1 MARLKITMS
10 FLGYHFEGWQK
21 IKGKRTIQATI
32 EHAVSIIDEH
42 PTSVTGCG
50 RTDKHVSADQY
61 VCHVDVN
68 KTMSSAQWL
77 KALNAHCPEDL
88 HVNDV
93 SLVDEEF
100 HARFSVKK
108 KRYEYVIRRQHYS
121 VKDYMHEYFHRYPLD
136 PIKIQEA
143 AKSFVGTHDFT
154 GFNVTPK
161 QLKENQIRTI
171 DACDVYFDEDI
182 IRISVLGKAFLQYQV
197 RMMVGALIA
206 IGSDKEDVGFIE
218 HVLTHKLKGISR
230 FKAEAKGLTLKEV
243 FYD

>member
-32 EHAVSIIDEH
+32 EHAVSMIDDH
-42 PTSVTGCG
+42 SVSVTGCG
-50 RTDKHVSADQY
+50 RTDKHVSADHY
-61 VCHVDVN
+61 VCHVDV
-68 KTMSSAQWL
+68 KKDLTSAQWL
-77 KALNAHCPEDL
+77 KAINAHTPEDL
-88 HVNDV
+88 HVLDV
-93 SLVDEEF
+93 EIVDEDF

-108 KRYEYVIRRQHYS
+108 KLYVYTIRRQNYQ
-121 VKDYMHEYFHRYPLD
+121 VKNYMHEYFHRYPLD
-136 PIKIQEA
+136 PIKIKEA

-171 DACDVYFDEDI
+171 DACDVDYDDEV

-206 IGSDKEDVGFIE
+206 IGSDKEDVSFIE
-218 HVLTHKLKGISR
+218 HVLKQKQKGISR

>member
-10 FLGYHFEGWQK
+10 FLGFHFEGWQK
-21 IKGKRTIQATI
+21 IKDKRTVQATI
-32 EHAVSIIDEH
+32 ERAVSIIDEH
-42 PTSVTGCG
+42 PAAVTGCG
-50 RTDKHVSADQY
+50 RTDKHVSADEY
-61 VCHVDVN
+61 VCHVDVV

-88 HVNDV
+88 HINDV
-93 SLVDEEF
+93 KLVDEDF

-121 VKDYMHEYFHRYPLD
+121 VKNYMHEYFHRYPLD
-136 PIKIQEA
+136 PIKIKEA

-171 DACDVYFDEDI
+171 DACDVDFDEDM

-218 HVLTHKLKGISR
+218 HVLTQKQKGLSR